1 MIRVTNSSIYD
12 QSLRDLTVSNDRYME
27 THRKLAESTDIVTAS
42 DDPVGAGQ
50 VMRYE
55 AVNLVLDQYAE
66 NATRA
71 RNSLDYEEVVLDG
84 MTQLLERSKTL
95 LIQVENGSYSDGERQ
110 AVSDEL
116 EMLKLSAADLMN
128 TTDSDGKF
136 IFSGSDARRTA
147 FILRP
152 DGQYEFQG
160 DEDRK
165 KIQVSDNVAMAASDS
180 GKTIFED
187 VWTRY
192 NYSFTQI
199 LASGEAPINIRT
211 EVHHQEDFDAFMEE
225 NYSAV
230 NTKKNEFVLS
240 VIPGEP
246 AIPENEIML
255 GSPAI
260 PETSYT
266 YTLTN
271 SEGKVIKEGEYID
284 GDPINIL
291 GMQIDIP
298 KGNDSPITGLISFN
312 KPERGNILNQLT
324 KVIDALRNDEL
335 GYYELESELRDAT
348 VSIRNTQMSIDEART
363 ELGANLN
370 TLERI
375 ASYSLAKQISNTLAQ
390 DDIASVDVAKE
401 ASNLAQQDA
410 AIAASQKL
418 FNKLSR
424 LSLFDT
430 L

>member
-1 MIRVTNSSIYD
+1 MRVTNSFIYD
-12 QSLRDLTVSNDRYME
+12 QSLKDLTTSNDRYME
-27 THRKLAESTDIVTAS
+27 TQRKLADSTDIVTAS

-55 AVNLVLDQYAE
+55 SVNLILDQYSE
-66 NATRA
+66 NAIRA

-84 MTQLLERSKTL
+84 MTELLERAKTL
-95 LIQVENGSYSDGERQ
+95 LIQVENGSYSYGELQ
-110 AVSDEL
+110 SISDEI
-116 EMLKLSAADLMN
+116 EMLKLSSADLMN

-147 FILRP
+147 FVLRP
-152 DGQYEFQG
+152 DGQYVFEG

-165 KIQVSDNVAMAASDS
+165 KIQVSDNVAMPASDS

-187 VWTRY
+187 VWRRY
-192 NYSFTQI
+192 NYSFKQVLT
-199 LASGEAPINIRT
+199 AGETPVNLRT
-211 EVHHQEDFDAFMEE
+211 EVHHQQDFDIFMKE

-230 NTKKNEFVLS
+230 DPKKNEFVFS
-240 VIPGEP
+240 STPGFP
-246 AIPENEIML
+246 AVPANTVVP
-255 GSPAI
+255 GSPAA
-260 PETSYT
+260 PATPNT
-266 YTLTN
+266 YSIRN
-271 SEGKVIKEGEYID
+271 SDGVVIKEGEYID
-284 GDPINIL
+284 GEPINVL

-298 KGNDSPITGLISFN
+298 KGTKETVTGLITLN
-312 KPERGNILNQLT
+312 KPERGNVLNQLT
-324 KVIDALRNDEL
+324 KVIDSLRNEDL
-335 GYYELESELRDAT
+335 SYYELESELRDAT
-348 VSIRNTQMSIDEART
+348 VSIRNTQKSIDAART

-375 ASYSLAKQISNTLAQ
+375 ASYSLSKQISNTLAQ

-401 ASNLAQQDA
+401 ASNLAQQEA
-410 AIAASQKL
+410 AITASQKL

>member
-1 MIRVTNSSIYD
+1 MMRVTNSSIYD
-12 QSLRDLTVSNDRYME
+12 QSLRDLTTSNDRYME

-84 MTQLLERSKTL
+84 MTQLLERAKTL
-95 LIQVENGSYSDGERQ
+95 LIQVENGSYSYGERQ
-110 AVSDEL
+110 SVSDEL

-147 FILRP
+147 FVLRP

-180 GKTIFED
+180 GKTVFED

-192 NYSFTQI
+192 NYTFKQI
-199 LASGEAPINIRT
+199 LALGETPLNIRT
-211 EVHHQEDFDAFMEE
+211 EVHHQEDFDTFMED

-230 NTKKNEFVLS
+230 DPTKNEFVLS
-240 VIPGEP
+240 IVPGKP
-246 AIPENEIML
+246 AIPENEIMI
-255 GSPAI
+255 GSPEI
-260 PETSYT
+260 PAEPYIYS
-266 YTLTN
+266 LTN
-271 SEGKVIKEGEYID
+271 SEGEVIKTGEYLD
-284 GDPINIL
+284 GDPINFL
-291 GMQIDIP
+291 GMQVEIP
-298 KGNDSPITGLISFN
+298 IGTSEPVTGVISLN
-312 KPERGNILNQLT
+312 KPERGNILNQMT
-324 KVIDALRNDEL
+324 KVIDALRNEEL

-348 VSIRNTQMSIDEART
+348 VSIRNTQTSIDDART